1 MPKALAI
8 GISVVIAV
16 YVLANVAYVRALG
29 PAGLAAS
36 LAPAAD
42 TMRVVVGPIGAAVM
56 AVGIIVSTIGF
67 VNTGILSA
75 PRMLQA
81 MSADGLFFRF
91 ASRLHPRYRTPTGG
105 IVIQAVWA
113 VALALSGTYG
123 QLLDYVVFGDW
134 IFFGLIV
141 ATIFAYRRRDAAT
154 GVTPNVFRMPG
165 YPVLPAL
172 FVTIAAYVVVSAIW
186 SNPRNALLGAL
197 LIALGVPAFLF
208 WRRQSRLATRPA
220 A

>member
-1 MPKALAI
+1 
-8 GISVVIAV
+8 
-16 YVLANVAYVRALG
+16 
-29 PAGLAAS
+29 
-36 LAPAAD
+36 
-42 TMRVVVGPIGAAVM
+42 M

-67 VNTGILSA
+67 VNSGILSA

-91 ASRLHPRYRTPTGG
+91 TSRLHPRYRTPAGG

-141 ATIFAYRRRDAAT
+141 ATLFTYRRRDALT
-154 GVTPNVFRMPG
+154 GITPNVFRVPG
-165 YPVLPAL
+165 YPVVPAL
-172 FVTIAAYVVVSAIW
+172 FVIVAAYVVVSVIW
-186 SNPRNALLGAL
+186 SNPRNALLGVL
-197 LIALGVPAFLF
+197 LIALGIPAFLF
-208 WRRQSRLATRPA
+208 WRRKSRALAGVVA
-220 A
+220 